1 MDIEKFIQ
9 MRPSWAFE
17 PCLYIVKQ
25 TNVGHNAHRCGSSG
39 TNLYASSDL
48 PYGSERASLTGLLG
62 RMVMYQN
69 MWLPIRGT
77 VVAALRIKKQL
88 VADPSQRTGEDA
100 QGNVYNIDRGN
111 YTLVLHR
118 EKEFHAELDRRGLRW
133 QSDRKNELFVPR
145 RGVDELIS
153 SMRAVRGEEMFVF
166 QNDSI
171 LEDTAYR
178 GGTRRELITI
188 TETSSR
194 TQPER
199 AARIPSVTIRLSKAS
214 LDQLRSGNPNHFEQL
229 LNIFREYLQ
238 EEKAKTKTTSTVTV
252 QMDPADVQD
261 VRDQTDRGVAITRGI
276 QQMVRRSPRLAAN
289 DDASTETTITQPPS
303 PTPPRRS
310 ARLANKNK

>member
-1 MDIEKFIQ
+1 M
-9 MRPSWAFE
+9 
-17 PCLYIVKQ
+17 Y
-25 TNVGHNAHRCGSSG
+25 TN
-39 TNLYASSDL
+39 Y
-48 PYGSERASLTGLLG
+48 
-62 RMVMYQN
+62 
-69 MWLPIRGT
+69 WLPLKGT
-77 VVAALRIKKQL
+77 IFAALRIKKQL
-88 VADPSQRTGEDA
+88 VADANHRTGEDA

-111 YTLVLHR
+111 YTLVLHA

-153 SMRAVRGEEMFVF
+153 SMRTIRGEKMYVLKKDLITE
-166 QNDSI
+166 DS
-171 LEDTAYR
+171 AYQ
-178 GGTRRELITI
+178 GGTRREHITI
-188 TETSSR
+188 TETTSR
-194 TQPER
+194 SQPER

-238 EEKAKTKTTSTVTV
+238 EEKAKTKATSTVTV
-252 QMDPADVQD
+252 QMNAADVQD

-289 DDASTETTITQPPS
+289 DDASTETTVTRQPS
-303 PTPPRRS
+303 PQPPRRS